1 MLQIKKPYTTACSE
15 IVTAYRDAGQ
25 PWPAESKAIAI
36 WAINTGLWKPHRGR
50 MIAQC
55 ANDLTRA
62 MREEYYTDPQG
73 RHVRVKHAARYR
85 PKEKGAKGS
94 PQKTLWDDIRTADY
108 EHMTRAFALRRCQIV
123 GECKQLK
130 TDVDSYNDN
139 NTDGKMIQTSLDF
152 RDDVAEALQPTEYKP
167 KQPR

>member
-1 MLQIKKPYTTACSE
+1 MPTLKKQYTTACSE
-15 IVTAYRDAGQ
+15 IVAAYRAAGE

-36 WAINTGLWKPHRGR
+36 WAINTELWKPHRGR

-55 ANDLTRA
+55 ANDISRA

-73 RHVRVKHAARYR
+73 RQVRVKHAARYR
-85 PKEKGAKGS
+85 SKPEPGEKIG
-94 PQKTLWDDIRTADY
+94 QKTLWDDIRTAGY
-108 EHMTRAFALRRCQIV
+108 EHMSRAFALRRCQIV

-130 TDVDSYNDN
+130 SDIDSYNDN
-139 NTDGKMIQTSLDF
+139 NVEGKRIQGMFDF
-152 RDDVAEALQPTEYKP
+152 RDDIADSEQPTEYKP